1 MEKSTFEG
9 DYMIT
14 TSTMLK
20 EVIGTK
26 RKKRKRNYGL
36 EGLRAFK
43 KLEKRWNRIYAKAK
57 ISRG

>member
-1 MEKSTFEG
+1 
-9 DYMIT
+9 MIT

-43 KLEKRWNRIYAKAK
+43 QLEKRWNRIYAKAK